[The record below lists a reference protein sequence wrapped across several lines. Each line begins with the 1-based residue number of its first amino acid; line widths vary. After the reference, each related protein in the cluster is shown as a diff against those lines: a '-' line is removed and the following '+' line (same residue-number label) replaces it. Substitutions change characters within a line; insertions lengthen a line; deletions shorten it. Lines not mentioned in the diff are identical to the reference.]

1 MSPLRMLYE
10 YSLKKI
16 KMESEEIEVNG
27 CIIEEI
33 LRASDFKRRIE
44 KLSIFKRDYLDFCH
58 EDNDIYFCRS
68 IRQGF
73 NDKNYVH
80 TA

>member
-44 KLSIFKRDYLDFCH
+44 KLSIF
-58 EDNDIYFCRS
+58 N
-68 IRQGF
+68 
-73 NDKNYVH
+73 
-80 TA
+80 